1 MEEKKGIGKV
11 LSEALD
17 VITGNP
23 IIILPYMIP
32 VIIVVIGI
40 FAAAGAVLTGAF
52 RTGFEADPQWVINN
66 LLAVLGVAFGFFI
79 LVWIFGVVADAFAI
93 SITYNAVQGKKV
105 TFSEAWDQIGV
116 EKIII
121 LLVVLIIAAILVF
134 LGLFALCV
142 GALIVAVLLAFLGQG
157 VIIDNLG
164 FGTFGN
170 SYNIAKGNF
179 FDILLLVIILFVPWI
194 LVGFIPLVG
203 GILRVLVEMY
213 AVVAFTILYLDRK

>member
-1 MEEKKGIGKV
+1 MEEKKGIGKI

-17 VITGNP
+17 VISGNP
-23 IIILPYMIP
+23 MIILPYIIP

-40 FAAAGAVLTGAF
+40 FVAAGAFLTGAF
-52 RTGFEADPQWVINN
+52 LTGFEADPQWAIDN
-66 LLAVLGVAFGFFI
+66 LLAILGVAFGVFLFA
-79 LVWIFGVVADAFAI
+79 WIFGVIADAFAI
-93 SITYNAVQGKKV
+93 SITYNAMQGKKV

-121 LLVVLIIAAILVF
+121 LLVVLIISGILVI
-134 LGLFALCV
+134 LGLLALCI

-170 SYNIAKGNF
+170 SYNIAKNNF

-194 LVGFIPLVG
+194 LVGFVPLIG
-203 GILRVLVEMY
+203 GILRILVEMY